1 MRINKLL
8 RKQHGDTIVEVLIA
22 IAVSSAVLGTA
33 YGITN
38 RTVKNQQQINE
49 HSQALKI
56 AEQQLEQ
63 LRGMAAVGNSG
74 PFSAT
79 SPFCIVLVGSTPTVK
94 TPDSDGSCKTAGV
107 YNVAVIRTGG
117 NLFTA
122 AVTWDGIHG
131 GIDKVSLDYKVYQ

>member
-38 RTVKNQQQINE
+38 RTIRNQQQINE

-63 LRGMAAVGNSG
+63 LRGMAADGNSG

-79 SPFCIVLVGSTPTVK
+79 SPFCIVPVGTVPTIK
-94 TPDSDGSCKTAGV
+94 APDGNGSCKTAAV
-107 YNVAVIRTGG
+107 YNIAVTRTGS

-122 AVTWDGIHG
+122 AVTWDGING
-131 GIDKVSLDYKVYQ
+131 GTDKVSLDYKVYQ